1 MNKKLIRGVISAV
14 AAFAA
19 YFIGVNVFQCSN
31 DTLYLAMLIT
41 GGFCWVG
48 SKE

>member
-1 MNKKLIRGVISAV
+1 MNKKLIRGVISVV

-19 YFIGVNVFQCSN
+19 YCIGLNVFQCSN
-31 DTLYLAMLIT
+31 DTLYLASMIA